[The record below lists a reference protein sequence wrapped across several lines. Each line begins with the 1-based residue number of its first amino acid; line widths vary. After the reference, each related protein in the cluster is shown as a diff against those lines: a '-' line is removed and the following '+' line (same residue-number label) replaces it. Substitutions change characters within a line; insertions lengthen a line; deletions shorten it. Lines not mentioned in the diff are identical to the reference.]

1 MSRKIKRYKLENKQ
15 VSFLEEKIEIF
26 RRCIE
31 GSKKIV
37 FFGGAGVSTESGLPD
52 FRGQDGLYRMKYRY
66 LQKKYFPTPFFMRI
80 HRSFLSFTER
90 RWHCRW
96 QPNITHRKLAKLE
109 QSGKLQAIVTQNID
123 GLPSGRRV

>member
-52 FRGQDGLYRMKYRY
+52 FRGQDGLYRMK
-66 LQKKYFPTPFFMRI
+66 
-80 HRSFLSFTER
+80 
-90 RWHCRW
+90 
-96 QPNITHRKLAKLE
+96 
-109 QSGKLQAIVTQNID
+109 
-123 GLPSGRRV
+123 